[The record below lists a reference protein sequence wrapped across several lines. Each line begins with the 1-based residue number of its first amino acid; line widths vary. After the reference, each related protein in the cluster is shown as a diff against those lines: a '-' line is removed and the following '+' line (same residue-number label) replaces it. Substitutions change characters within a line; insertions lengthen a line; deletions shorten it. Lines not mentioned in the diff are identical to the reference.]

1 MSEQAAIKQIKN
13 WVVNDY
19 FTSNIKAEVILD
31 ALLTDYAAEIIK
43 AQCGDKV
50 GKNLHFV
57 TKEMSV
63 LDENKQDNTGAK
75 IDYILSDSS
84 CVYLVELKTTN
95 GSIKPDQAMNYLERC
110 AEPKLAAGKSFG
122 EVLGNKLLSIM
133 AGERGEF
140 KSIAIGKEADRDEST
155 LKNVFFDIFALKPYQ
170 KDSIPYDGNLTY
182 AENAKRLIKKKKWA
196 VNESNHTRKY
206 FYTMGQL
213 LDEIQN
219 YGALWEKEL
228 KLIYLTPCGSLP
240 HESYL
245 EYDRFYIH
253 PNDRG
258 SVALCASVP
267 WLRTARPDDECAR
280 LLADT
285 IEAIY
290 LPEMEDT

>member
-19 FTSNIKAEVILD
+19 FTPNIKAEVILD

-63 LDENKQDNTGAK
+63 LDESKQDNTGAK

-95 GSIKPDQAMNYLERC
+95 GSIKPDQARNYLERC
-110 AEPKLAAGKSFG
+110 VEPKLAAGKSFG

-140 KSIAIGKEADRDEST
+140 KSIPIGKEGDCDEST
-155 LKNVFFDIFALKPYQ
+155 LENVFLGVFLHKSHQ
-170 KDSIPYDGNLTY
+170 KDSIPYDGSLSY
-182 AENAKRLIKKKKWA
+182 AENAKHLIKKRKWA
-196 VNESNHTRKY
+196 VNEANHTRKY

-213 LDEIQN
+213 LDEIHN
-219 YGALWEKEL
+219 HGALWKKEL
-228 KLIYLTPCGSLP
+228 KLVYLTPCGSLP

-253 PNDRG
+253 PDGRG

-267 WLRTARPDDECAR
+267 WLRTALPDDECAQ

-290 LPEMEDT
+290 LPEVEEK